1 MRHNR
6 RFEHSAAQSMNPTDK
21 DAPEDFGPSRSQ
33 QRRDALAILEL
44 GEQLV
49 DAPPARVARMA
60 LPDDVLSEVANTR
73 RITAYGARKRQLAYL
88 AKIMRRHDDEEF
100 AAARA
105 ELGADRQRQRRE
117 AAALHHLEALR
128 ERLLDNGD
136 AALTELIEKHP
147 DIDRQHVRTL
157 IRQARSERERSKP
170 PKASRELFRLLKA
183 LPKSE

>member
-1 MRHNR
+1 MRHNSH
-6 RFEHSAAQSMNPTDK
+6 FHKPVITLMNPTDK
-21 DAPEDFGPSRSQ
+21 DAPDEFGPSRSQ

-49 DAPPARVARMA
+49 ATPPSRVVRMD
-60 LPDDVLSEVANTR
+60 LPDDVLAEVVATR

-88 AKIMRRHDDEEF
+88 AKIMRRHDDDAF

-128 ERLLDNGD
+128 ERLLDEGD
-136 AALTELIEKHP
+136 GALTQLIEQHP
-147 DIDRQHVRTL
+147 DIDRQHLRTL
-157 IRQARSERERSKP
+157 IRQARSERERDKP
-170 PKASRELFRLLKA
+170 PRASRELFRLLKA
-183 LPKSE
+183 LPPV